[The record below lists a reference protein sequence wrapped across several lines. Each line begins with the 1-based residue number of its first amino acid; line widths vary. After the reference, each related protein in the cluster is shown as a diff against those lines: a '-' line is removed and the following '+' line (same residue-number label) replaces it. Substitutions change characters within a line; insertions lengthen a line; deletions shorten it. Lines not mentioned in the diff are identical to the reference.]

1 MNEIKI
7 TLTVPGLPEAINN
20 LADAIRGNSAAAP
33 VASAPVVQQPEVK
46 ATQPVAAPVA
56 HVNTAP
62 TQTAVVPE
70 SGVLPGAVPATPT
83 VAANAPMTAAV
94 PTAPAP
100 SAQSPSNAAAV
111 NYTIEQLSV
120 AGAALCEQGK
130 MPQLIA
136 LLGKYGVQAVTQLN
150 PAPETLNAFA
160 ADLKALGANL

>member
-20 LADAIRGNSAAAP
+20 LAEAIRGNSTAAP
-33 VASAPVVQQPEVK
+33 VASAPVQQPTAQ
-46 ATQPVAAPVA
+46 ATQPVAAPVT

-62 TQTAVVPE
+62 AQQAVVPE

-83 VAANAPMTAAV
+83 AAANAPMTAAAPTATV
-94 PTAPAP
+94 PSAPAP
-100 SAQSPSNAAAV
+100 SNVAAV

-160 ADLKALGANL
+160 AEMMALGANL

>member
-20 LADAIRGNSAAAP
+20 LAEALRGNSAAAP
-33 VASAPVVQQPEVK
+33 VASAPVVQQPTAQ
-46 ATQPVAAPVA
+46 ATQPEAAPVVNPTTPA
-56 HVNTAP
+56 AAPVQTPVANTAPVNTAP
-62 TQTAVVPE
+62 VVNAAP
-70 SGVLPGAVPATPT
+70 SVPS
-83 VAANAPMTAAV
+83 
-94 PTAPAP
+94 APA
-100 SAQSPSNAAAV
+100 PSNAAAV

-160 ADLKALGANL
+160 AEMKALGANL

>member
-20 LADAIRGNSAAAP
+20 LAEALRGSSAAAP
-33 VASAPVVQQPEVK
+33 VASAPVVQQPTAQ
-46 ATQPVAAPVA
+46 ATQPEAAPVVNPTTPA
-56 HVNTAP
+56 AAPVQMPVANTAPVNTAP
-62 TQTAVVPE
+62 VVNAAP
-70 SGVLPGAVPATPT
+70 SVPS
-83 VAANAPMTAAV
+83 
-94 PTAPAP
+94 APA
-100 SAQSPSNAAAV
+100 PSNAAAV

-160 ADLKALGANL
+160 AELKALGANL

>member
-20 LADAIRGNSAAAP
+20 LAEALRGNSAAAP
-33 VASAPVVQQPEVK
+33 VASAPVVQQPTVQ
-46 ATQPVAAPVA
+46 ATQPEAAPVVNPTTPA
-56 HVNTAP
+56 AAPVQTPVANTAPVNTAP
-62 TQTAVVPE
+62 VV
-70 SGVLPGAVPATPT
+70 
-83 VAANAPMTAAV
+83 NA
-94 PTAPAP
+94 AP
-100 SAQSPSNAAAV
+100 SAPSAPAPSNAAAV

-160 ADLKALGANL
+160 AELKALGANL

>member
-20 LADAIRGNSAAAP
+20 LAEALRGNSAAAP
-33 VASAPVVQQPEVK
+33 VASAPVVQQPTVQ
-46 ATQPVAAPVA
+46 ATQPEAAPVVNPTTPA
-56 HVNTAP
+56 AAPVQMPVANTAPVNTAP
-62 TQTAVVPE
+62 VVNAAP
-70 SGVLPGAVPATPT
+70 SVPS
-83 VAANAPMTAAV
+83 
-94 PTAPAP
+94 APA
-100 SAQSPSNAAAV
+100 PSNAAAV

-160 ADLKALGANL
+160 AELKALGANL

>member
-20 LADAIRGNSAAAP
+20 LAEAIRGNSAAAP
-33 VASAPVVQQPEVK
+33 VASAPVVQQPTAQ
-46 ATQPVAAPVA
+46 ATQPEAAPVVNPTTPA
-56 HVNTAP
+56 AAPVQMPVANTAPVNTAP
-62 TQTAVVPE
+62 VVNAAP
-70 SGVLPGAVPATPT
+70 SVPS
-83 VAANAPMTAAV
+83 
-94 PTAPAP
+94 APA
-100 SAQSPSNAAAV
+100 PSNAAAV

-160 ADLKALGANL
+160 AELKALGANL

>member
-20 LADAIRGNSAAAP
+20 LADAIRGNSTAAP
-33 VASAPVVQQPEVK
+33 VASAPVQQPIAQ

-62 TQTAVVPE
+62 AQQAVVVPE

-83 VAANAPMTAAV
+83 AAANAPMTAAA
-94 PTAPAP
+94 PTATVP
-100 SAQSPSNAAAV
+100 SAPAPSNAAAV

-160 ADLKALGANL
+160 AELKALGANL

>member
-7 TLTVPGLPEAINN
+7 TLSVPGLPEAINN
-20 LADAIRGNSAAAP
+20 LAEALRGNSSAAP
-33 VASAPVVQQPEVK
+33 VASAPVVQQPTAQ
-46 ATQPVAAPVA
+46 ATQPEAAPVVNPTTPA
-56 HVNTAP
+56 AVPVQTPVANTALVNTAP
-62 TQTAVVPE
+62 VVNAAP
-70 SGVLPGAVPATPT
+70 SVPS
-83 VAANAPMTAAV
+83 
-94 PTAPAP
+94 APA
-100 SAQSPSNAAAV
+100 PSNAAAV

-160 ADLKALGANL
+160 AELKALGANL

>member
-20 LADAIRGNSAAAP
+20 LADAIRGKSTAAAP
-33 VASAPVVQQPEVK
+33 VASAPVVQQPTAQ
-46 ATQPVAAPVA
+46 ATQPEAAPVVNPTPA
-56 HVNTAP
+56 AAPVQTPVAETAPVNTAP
-62 TQTAVVPE
+62 VVSAAP
-70 SGVLPGAVPATPT
+70 PAPS
-83 VAANAPMTAAV
+83 
-94 PTAPAP
+94 APAP
-100 SAQSPSNAAAV
+100 SEAAV

-160 ADLKALGANL
+160 AELKALGANL

>member
-20 LADAIRGNSAAAP
+20 LADAIRGNSTAAAP
-33 VASAPVVQQPEVK
+33 VASAPVVQQPTAQ
-46 ATQPVAAPVA
+46 ATQPEAAPVVNPTTPA
-56 HVNTAP
+56 AAPVQTPVANTAPVNTAP
-62 TQTAVVPE
+62 VVNAAP
-70 SGVLPGAVPATPT
+70 SVPS
-83 VAANAPMTAAV
+83 
-94 PTAPAP
+94 APA
-100 SAQSPSNAAAV
+100 PSNAAAV

-160 ADLKALGANL
+160 AEMKALGANL

>member
-20 LADAIRGNSAAAP
+20 LAEALRGNSSAAP
-33 VASAPVVQQPEVK
+33 VASAPVVQQPTAQ
-46 ATQPVAAPVA
+46 ATQPEAAPVVNPTTPA
-56 HVNTAP
+56 AAPVQTPVANTAPVNTAP
-62 TQTAVVPE
+62 VV
-70 SGVLPGAVPATPT
+70 
-83 VAANAPMTAAV
+83 NA
-94 PTAPAP
+94 AP
-100 SAQSPSNAAAV
+100 SAPSAPAPSNAAAV

-160 ADLKALGANL
+160 AELKALGANL

>member
-20 LADAIRGNSAAAP
+20 LAEALRGNSTAAAP
-33 VASAPVVQQPEVK
+33 VASAPVVQQPTAQ
-46 ATQPVAAPVA
+46 ATQPEAAPV
-56 HVNTAP
+56 VNPAP
-62 TQTAVVPE
+62 AV
-70 SGVLPGAVPATPT
+70 ATPAT
-83 VAANAPMTAAV
+83 NGV
-94 PTAPAP
+94 PTANTQPVNPANVP
-100 SAQSPSNAAAV
+100 PATVAQSSPVSQSSPSNAAAV

-160 ADLKALGANL
+160 AELKALGANL